1 MYFFEKGSM
10 NEFRKVSYS
19 THPSA
24 EYFCTECVGM
34 LTIYVLNF
42 TCLAPVTH
50 YLPRQTES

>member
-1 MYFFEKGSM
+1 MYFFEKGRV

-24 EYFCTECVGM
+24 KYFSTECVGM

-42 TCLAPVTH
+42 TCLAPVIH
-50 YLPRQTES
+50 HLPRQTES